1 MSYAWS
7 DAVADYCERQDHSF
21 WSEPLNAWTN
31 IAFLVGAAAA
41 LALWRRQGRS
51 DWAALA
57 LILVTASVGVGS
69 FVFHTVATRGAELL
83 DVIPIAIFIYG
94 YFFLAL
100 RRFFHL
106 GAAAAAAMTLAFA
119 AGSYLVDSCVRGL
132 NGSVSYLPPLGAL
145 VAFAA
150 LLGAREGWTPP
161 GSRSPAAGF
170 AAAALVFA
178 ISLSFRTID
187 RDICPLLPIGT
198 HFLWHILNALALW
211 LLLSTVMLARAPEA
225 GSAKENAAP
234 SP

>member
-1 MSYAWS
+1 MSYAWT

-31 IAFLVGAAAA
+31 IAFLIGAAAA
-41 LALWRRQGRS
+41 LSLWRRQRHA
-51 DWAALA
+51 DWPALA
-57 LILVTASVGVGS
+57 LILVTASVGAGS

-106 GAAAAAAMTLAFA
+106 GAAAAAAMTMAFA
-119 AGSYLVDSCVRGL
+119 AGSYLVDSRVHGL
-132 NGSVSYLPPLGAL
+132 NGSVGYLPPLGAL

-161 GSRSPAAGF
+161 ANRNPAAGF

-178 ISLSFRTID
+178 TSLSFRTID
-187 RDICPLLPIGT
+187 RDICAVLPVGT

-211 LLLSTVMLARAPEA
+211 LLLRTAILAPAAEA
-225 GSAKENAAP
+225 GGAKESAAP
-234 SP
+234 SH